1 MSFGFIAGSARGTT
15 AKNTCRMDYRL
26 AYRRDRLCR
35 RWIFLDDKL
44 STNSDNSRIGLD
56 DTFVGKQPSTQPEF
70 DRAGLLFLERV
81 EEHLP
86 GN

>member
-1 MSFGFIAGSARGTT
+1 MKWAATLKSV
-15 AKNTCRMDYRL
+15 M
-26 AYRRDRLCR
+26 RRSQL
-35 RWIFLDDKL
+35 IK
-44 STNSDNSRIGLD
+44 SGKSRIGLD

-70 DRAGLLFLERV
+70 KRAGFLFLERV